1 MGAFL
6 DTTAMV
12 DLLFKNKA
20 VVDRVRGAT
29 AELGTTYTSQYVRM
43 EIKRGVLQNFVLIYN
58 KSVECR
64 MISEIFAY
72 VQRLSAT
79 PARHRTSTILEAIT
93 NFFASIEENELA
105 GHRQNLPVSFSKRM
119 VEAFLRTRIRRFWVE
134 FERQVDVVID
144 SVECYKNVYQLP
156 APKFVGTRIDNTF
169 ENCDQYKPQI
179 CVVRQFLRER
189 REELTSIRDRLKN
202 DPSPDE
208 ETQKRWKAIKNFVRW
223 QGKREVRRTDCWHMG
238 DAIIALEAP
247 NQTAIVNNNRRHMDL
262 ICSAIRKTSL
272 GY

>member
-6 DTTAMV
+6 DTTAMS
-12 DLLFKNKA
+12 DLLFKDKA
-20 VVDRVRGAT
+20 VADRVRSAT
-29 AELGTTYTSQYVRM
+29 AQSGATYTSQYVRM

-58 KSVECR
+58 KSVECQT
-64 MISEIFAY
+64 ISEIFAY

-79 PARHRTSTILEAIT
+79 PARHRTSTILEALT

-105 GHRQNLPVSFSKRM
+105 GHRASLAVSFSKRM

-156 APKFVGTRIDNTF
+156 PPKFVGPRIDNTF

-179 CVVRQFLRER
+179 CVIRQFLCGKMV
-189 REELTSIRDRLKN
+189 ELTSIRDHLKG
-202 DPSPDE
+202 DPNPDE
-208 ETQKRWKAIKNFVRW
+208 ETQKRWRAIKDFVRW
-223 QGKREVRRTDCWHMG
+223 QGRREVRRTDCWHMG

-247 NQTAIVNNNRRHMDL
+247 DQAAIVNNNRRHMDL
-262 ICSAIRKTSL
+262 ICSAIGKTSS